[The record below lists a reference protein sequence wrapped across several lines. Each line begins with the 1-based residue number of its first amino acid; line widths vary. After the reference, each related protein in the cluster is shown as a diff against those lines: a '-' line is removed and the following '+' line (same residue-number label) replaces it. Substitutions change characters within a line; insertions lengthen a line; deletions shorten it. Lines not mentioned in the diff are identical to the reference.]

1 MAHLEVLE
9 LRQNRRLGALTAA
22 ISAAV
27 LGLGIWWQAT
37 AAIALGAVGLAI
49 AAWSLLD
56 RRVKLRI
63 DEVGILY
70 VRWGHTPVQWS
81 EIAAIEKR
89 TFRGVEQVCIVAV
102 NPSLILERMPAQA
115 RWASWI
121 ADKIWSCRFVISTA
135 GLERGTPWLLEAMRR
150 YHAARRPERRDR

>member
-9 LRQNRRLGALTAA
+9 LRTSRRLGAITAVV
-22 ISAAV
+22 SAAV
-27 LGLGIWWQAT
+27 LAVGVWMQAPVAIVIGVAGLGI
-37 AAIALGAVGLAI
+37 GF
-49 AAWSLLD
+49 WSLLD

-89 TFRGVEQVCIVAV
+89 TFRGVEQVCIVPV
-102 NPSLILERMPAQA
+102 QPSLIVERMPAQA

-121 ADKIWSCRFVISTA
+121 AARVWSCRFVISTA
-135 GLERGTPWLLEAMRR
+135 GLEQGTPWLIELMRR
-150 YHAARRPERRDR
+150 YHAARTRPGGA